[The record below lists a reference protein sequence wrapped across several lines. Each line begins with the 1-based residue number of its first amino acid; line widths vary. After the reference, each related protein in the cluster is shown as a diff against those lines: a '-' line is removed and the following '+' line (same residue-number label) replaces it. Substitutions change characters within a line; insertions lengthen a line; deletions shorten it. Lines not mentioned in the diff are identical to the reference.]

1 MDLGVLEERQRLPV
15 PGHVKAQQQQGHA
28 GASTGHSRFLCLPCR
43 KAGEEL
49 KMHIF
54 LLKYWLQCSPSGAWG
69 EMMFHILKINTAFPE
84 ASMQP
89 QSSQHTFASCPRFT
103 AFNAACVPQALL
115 VKIST

>member
-15 PGHVKAQQQQGHA
+15 PGHAKAQQQQGHA

-54 LLKYWLQCSPSGAWG
+54 LLKYWLQCSPSGG
-69 EMMFHILKINTAFPE
+69 LGRNDVSYFKNKHCFSRGI
-84 ASMQP
+84 
-89 QSSQHTFASCPRFT
+89 
-103 AFNAACVPQALL
+103 NAAPELPAHLCLL
-115 VKIST
+115 PSFHGF